1 MIIDYETNPLDIMI
15 RRGEWHTDLCYFHW
29 HDKLEIIQC
38 LGDGLGALIDGE
50 RYEVKKGDLIV
61 IGEQIIHNFCIY
73 DDNTSYRL
81 LQFPLSILLNN
92 GVIPHPVKPV
102 ITKAE
107 IDEDGKTAV
116 FVDNILE
123 ILESEGNVAAGEKN
137 PISENLCS
145 ALYFLL
151 MNRFSEKDDVRVRKR
166 EKTEFYNLLKYVNEN
181 YSRDITVSSIA
192 ETFFMDRGRLSKLFL
207 KYSGIKLNAYIN
219 ALRLSKAL
227 SLLERGE
234 SVSRA
239 ALDSGFQSVRTFN
252 EVYKKAKETREN
264 K

>member
-1 MIIDYETNPLDIMI
+1 MIKDVK
-15 RRGEWHTDLCYFHW
+15 HW

-50 RYEVKKGDLIV
+50 RYEVKRGDLIV
-61 IGEQIIHNFCIY
+61 IGERIIHNFYIY
-73 DDNTSYRL
+73 EDNTPYRL

-92 GVIPHPVKPV
+92 GVIPRPVKPI

-107 IDEDGKTAV
+107 LDEDGKTAV
-116 FVDNILE
+116 FADNMLE

-137 PISENLCS
+137 PVSENICS

-151 MNRFSEKDDVRVRKR
+151 ADRFSEKNDARASRR
-166 EKTEFYNLLKYVNEN
+166 EKSEFYSLLKYVNEN

-192 ETFFMDRGRLSKLFL
+192 ESFFMDRGRLSKLFL
-207 KYSGIKLNAYIN
+207 KYSGMKLNSYIN
-219 ALRLSKAL
+219 ALRLSKAI

-252 EVYKKAKETREN
+252 EVYKKAKESREN